1 MNTYVAA
8 VDIGASSG
16 RVLLGRLEQAE
27 AGEPTLAIEEI
38 HRFDNR
44 FIHRF
49 GQDCWD
55 VDNLVWQ
62 IESGLEKI
70 IAMGIVPASVG
81 VDTWGVDFVLLD
93 ANGRMIGDAVAYRD
107 HRTDGMMEDF
117 FTRMPRAEIYRR
129 TGIQFQQFNTLY
141 QLAAL
146 RRRNPDWLPGAQSLL
161 LMPDYLHYRLCGQR
175 SCEATNASTSQLLNL
190 DTHTR
195 DEKLLDLL
203 DVPRRWFQPL
213 IEPGTKLG
221 EWVSRSGARVK
232 VIAPATHDTASAV
245 LGAPLADENG
255 REATNESAAYISS
268 GTWSLMGIESSTPC
282 RDEAALAANITNE
295 GGVDGTYRVL
305 KNIMGLWLIQRV
317 RDGFPK
323 LSFADLVREA
333 QAARPLQYLVNPN
346 DDRFLNPRSMVTAIK
361 AFCRETGQGEPTTAG
376 ELARCVFESL
386 ALLYRRTLGEL
397 ESITGKRL
405 SQLHIVGG
413 GCQNDFLNQLCANFC
428 QRPVVTGPVEA
439 SALGN
444 LGAQLRGLG
453 LLADRAAVRD
463 LIRRSFPGQTLNPEA
478 MRSDDFEL
486 HLEKFLNL
494 FARQPAEPQP
504 TPEGALL

>member
-1 MNTYVAA
+1 MNTHIAA

-16 RVLLGRLEQAE
+16 RVLLGRFDAEQQ
-27 AGEPTLAIEEI
+27 TLSIEEI

-44 FIHRF
+44 FVHRF

-55 VDNLVWQ
+55 VENLVRQ
-62 IESGLEKI
+62 IETGLEKMI
-70 IAMGIVPASVG
+70 EAGIVPASVG

-107 HRTDGMMEDF
+107 HRTDGMMEGF
-117 FTRMPRAEIYRR
+117 FKRMPRAEIYRR

-175 SCEATNASTSQLLNL
+175 SCEMTNASTSQLLNL
-190 DTHTR
+190 DTHTW

-203 DVPRRWFQPL
+203 DLPRRWFQPL

-221 EWVSRSGARVK
+221 EWVSRSGARVQ
-232 VIAPATHDTASAV
+232 VTAPATHDTASAV
-245 LGAPLADENG
+245 LAVPLADD
-255 REATNESAAYISS
+255 SAAYISS
-268 GTWSLMGIESSTPC
+268 GTWSLMGIESKTPC
-282 RDEAALAANITNE
+282 RDAAALAANITNE
-295 GGVDGTYRVL
+295 GGVDRSYRVL

-317 RDGFPK
+317 RDEFPK

-333 QAARPLQYLVNPN
+333 QAARPLQYLINPN
-346 DDRFLNPRSMVTAIK
+346 DDRFLNPRSMVAAIQT
-361 AFCRETGQGEPTTAG
+361 FCRESGQTSTQGEPATAG

-397 ESITGKRL
+397 EAISGKRL
-405 SQLHIVGG
+405 TQIHIVGG
-413 GCQNDFLNQLCANFC
+413 GCQNDFLNQLCADFC
-428 QRPVVTGPVEA
+428 QRAVVTGPVEA

-453 LLADRAAVRD
+453 LLADRNAIRD
-463 LIRRSFPGQTLNPEA
+463 LIRRSFPGQTLTPDTA
-478 MRSDDFEL
+478 GIDGSDDSDDFDRQWQRFQNFFE
-486 HLEKFLNL
+486 
-494 FARQPAEPQP
+494 RQPAEPQP
-504 TPEGALL
+504 TPEGALS